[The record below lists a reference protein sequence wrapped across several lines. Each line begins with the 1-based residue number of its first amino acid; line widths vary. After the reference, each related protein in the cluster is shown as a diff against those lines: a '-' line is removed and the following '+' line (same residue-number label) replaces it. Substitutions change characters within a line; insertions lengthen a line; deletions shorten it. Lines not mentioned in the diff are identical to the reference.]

1 MNESW
6 VNEDILKAVPAPV
19 PDSQPLQGMPA
30 LPFTLNSSWQFSFIL
45 PAAALHLKPRA
56 LTEEHGNLN
65 MDTAFADE
73 LDVTVALCRPFSLS
87 IICTHLEN
95 SLCEAPSVHSGD
107 STAEMVVRAAT
118 AMPEAPMSLSKI
130 VQAEIEDETIRL
142 AVLMVSGRALVLQ
155 ARTLQTVAELKSD
168 IETKERIPVQ
178 EQSLLFQDEILQNSR
193 KLHEYGLRHD
203 SCISLVRVQP
213 MELKIMTARVKW
225 SIRVQPQDTVEEL
238 KAFVNEK
245 MSIPFEQM
253 LFVCRGKPLDDG
265 RPLQEMGVETGD
277 QVAMILRLKGCGQ
290 FIVETDG
297 GTSFRVDGAC
307 ADKTISEV
315 KTAIRDR
322 TGMAPAE
329 QHLTFRKQVLE
340 DAQTLEYYGI
350 KRECKIQLA
359 RRQPQ
364 DGCRERAKYVPVL
377 RKMQVC
383 WTAFFGRGQFINLLE
398 AARHRAMQGSADSE
412 YTYDWRST
420 WGPESRRRSDRRG
433 ELAGDWRSP
442 SPGHRDARDTS
453 TGLIPTDYG
462 DDHYVAANMKIAS
475 HPGHYMNHEAS
486 HLINP
491 LSVEYWASLPG
502 QVRDQAF
509 AFEFEQGHVLAAVEW
524 KDRGDGM
531 GVQRLSLEAKVNG
544 EWQKLSTWE
553 AARKPVW
560 QVHKMTMSMRS
571 SLWRLTFLQ
580 NHGDENHLV
589 VQAVRFVIKL
599 QKTEPAHNVGY
610 PQKITRQIWGDRR
623 FTDVEV
629 ICGEQHFPVH
639 RAVLA
644 AASTVFAA
652 MLGAEMKESHAREIV
667 ISDTDEESVQHML
680 EYIYTGCVAERAG
693 CGMESSNLYSC
704 FHPCPADMV
713 RLPGLGTRPFSQKG
727 SRSTVP
733 VYRPRGSIE
742 QEQARAARQ
751 QEELVQHNILDRSP
765 GQPPKTMVTAAS
777 WIREP
782 FIWSSPAA
790 RAYRLPLLR
799 PMFANVYAN
808 CAKFRRKR
816 VVVDSVISEEEA
828 RVYTHDAKD
837 AHGDPLFQI
846 DEMFGVD
853 AECSTAFQD
862 WPDNPLNQ
870 EIPDRIRFLIRRHF
884 SEKRPLHLV
893 GAMLR
898 RTRPGGECG
907 YDRGP
912 TICHVDKANISYYDY
927 SAILYLSTKGT
938 DFEGG

>member
-1 MNESW
+1 METSTW
-6 VNEDILKAVPAPV
+6 T
-19 PDSQPLQGMPA
+19 
-30 LPFTLNSSWQFSFIL
+30 LPSLMSL
-45 PAAALHLKPRA
+45 
-56 LTEEHGNLN
+56 
-65 MDTAFADE
+65 M
-73 LDVTVALCRPFSLS
+73 SLS
-87 IICTHLEN
+87 PCAGD
-95 SLCEAPSVHSGD
+95 APSVHSGD

-130 VQAEIEDETIRL
+130 VQAEIEDESIRL

-225 SIRVQPQDTVEEL
+225 NIRVQPQDSVEEL

-265 RPLQEMGVETGD
+265 RSLQEMGVETGD

-329 QHLTFRKQVLE
+329 QQLTFRKQVLE

-364 DGCRERAKYVPVL
+364 ETAVENVAASAVERASTFAKRVYVPRTEDQAADIVWKVTHVEL
-377 RKMQVC
+377 TVSRIVK
-383 WTAFFGRGQFINLLE
+383 GQGGAEIGGALP
-398 AARHRAMQGSADSE
+398 Q
-412 YTYDWRST
+412 
-420 WGPESRRRSDRRG
+420 
-433 ELAGDWRSP
+433 
-442 SPGHRDARDTS
+442 
-453 TGLIPTDYG
+453 TDYG

-652 MLGAEMKESHAREIV
+652 MLGAEMKESHVLCSDIV
-667 ISDTDEESVQHML
+667 KTIFIHYSPCL
-680 EYIYTGCVAERAG
+680 LA
-693 CGMESSNLYSC
+693 NLQ
-704 FHPCPADMV
+704 
-713 RLPGLGTRPFSQKG
+713 RL
-727 SRSTVP
+727 
-733 VYRPRGSIE
+733 
-742 QEQARAARQ
+742 
-751 QEELVQHNILDRSP
+751 
-765 GQPPKTMVTAAS
+765 
-777 WIREP
+777 
-782 FIWSSPAA
+782 WS
-790 RAYRLPLLR
+790 RLPLLR

-837 AHGDPLFQI
+837 AHGDPLFHI
-846 DEMFGVD
+846 DETFGVD

-884 SEKRPLHLV
+884 SEKRPLYLV

-912 TICHVDKANISYYDY
+912 TVCHVDKANISYYDY

-938 DFEGG
+938 DFEGGQLAFNDPCRDELVEPRLGRCVMFASGPHHLHQAKAVTSGTRMIMAMWYSLNCKLHGERVHMVREVVLGHKYDIPGLVEYAAPVALGNINPENCVSQVRILRAYHDDERLGPVFEALLNKIHESPQIFKSVCETQKARLDLACTALPDGLAVVTTKPPITAMSDSLIRCFAAPR

>member
-1 MNESW
+1 
-6 VNEDILKAVPAPV
+6 
-19 PDSQPLQGMPA
+19 
-30 LPFTLNSSWQFSFIL
+30 
-45 PAAALHLKPRA
+45 
-56 LTEEHGNLN
+56 
-65 MDTAFADE
+65 
-73 LDVTVALCRPFSLS
+73 
-87 IICTHLEN
+87 
-95 SLCEAPSVHSGD
+95 
-107 STAEMVVRAAT
+107 
-118 AMPEAPMSLSKI
+118 
-130 VQAEIEDETIRL
+130 
-142 AVLMVSGRALVLQ
+142 
-155 ARTLQTVAELKSD
+155 
-168 IETKERIPVQ
+168 
-178 EQSLLFQDEILQNSR
+178 
-193 KLHEYGLRHD
+193 
-203 SCISLVRVQP
+203 
-213 MELKIMTARVKW
+213 
-225 SIRVQPQDTVEEL
+225 
-238 KAFVNEK
+238 
-245 MSIPFEQM
+245 
-253 LFVCRGKPLDDG
+253 
-265 RPLQEMGVETGD
+265 
-277 QVAMILRLKGCGQ
+277 
-290 FIVETDG
+290 
-297 GTSFRVDGAC
+297 
-307 ADKTISEV
+307 
-315 KTAIRDR
+315 
-322 TGMAPAE
+322 
-329 QHLTFRKQVLE
+329 
-340 DAQTLEYYGI
+340 
-350 KRECKIQLA
+350 
-359 RRQPQ
+359 
-364 DGCRERAKYVPVL
+364 
-377 RKMQVC
+377 
-383 WTAFFGRGQFINLLE
+383 
-398 AARHRAMQGSADSE
+398 MQGSADSE

-420 WGPESRRRSDRRG
+420 WGPESRRRSDPRR
-433 ELAGDWRSP
+433 ADDWRSP

-462 DDHYVAANMKIAS
+462 DDHHVAANMKIAS

-553 AARKPVW
+553 AAKKPVW

-693 CGMESSNLYSC
+693 CGMVQHSADASCRCKSS
-704 FHPCPADMV
+704 M
-713 RLPGLGTRPFSQKG
+713 
-727 SRSTVP
+727 
-733 VYRPRGSIE
+733 PRGSIE

-751 QEELVQHNILDRSP
+751 QEELIQHNLLERPP
-765 GQPPKTMVTAAS
+765 GSPPKTMVTTS

-799 PMFANVYAN
+799 PMFANIYPN

-828 RVYTHDAKD
+828 REYTHDAKD
-837 AHGDPLFQI
+837 AHGDPLFHI
-846 DEMFGVD
+846 DETFGVD
-853 AECSTAFQD
+853 AECSAAFQD
-862 WPDNPLNQ
+862 WPNNPLNQ
-870 EIPDRIRFLIRRHF
+870 KIQNRIRFLIRRHF
-884 SEKRPLHLV
+884 SSLDVQDRPSCRSRL
-893 GAMLR
+893 
-898 RTRPGGECG
+898 PI
-907 YDRGP
+907 DRWAG
-912 TICHVDKANISYYDY
+912 
-927 SAILYLSTKGT
+927 L
-938 DFEGG
+938 